1 MKCGREIPDGV
12 FCPDCLA
19 AMAKYPVKPNTVVLI
34 PNRQKFLDAKRS
46 QPRRKELTEQ
56 EQLQRARKKNRVLGW
71 VCAVLGILL
80 AAFITF
86 SLFEYEKAK
95 PFPAGQNYSTVPT
108 TLPESDVSRE
118 TSEPKNG

>member
-1 MKCGREIPDGV
+1 
-12 FCPDCLA
+12 
-19 AMAKYPVKPNTVVLI
+19 MAKYPVKPNTVVLI

-56 EQLQRARKKNRVLGW
+56 EQLHRARKKNRVLGW

-80 AAFITF
+80 AASVAF
-86 SLFEYEKAK
+86 SLLELEKVK
-95 PFPAGQNYSTVPT
+95 PFPTGQNYSTVPN